1 MKPPCILCLL
11 IFIILVLRSVV
22 VLSFIESSHGLKQ
35 LDTGSTPHQ
44 LVLSNYY
51 IQMMPK
57 PCSRRMVVLS
67 MKKSRRANNPKRI
80 MQEQG
85 YDKLVPYTILD
96 DQLSFLDAQ
105 LSMLDD
111 SELMTTI
118 AVTQA
123 TKPEAT
129 LSEETLMLENEMP
142 EPHQWATPVPAPAT
156 TVSVSAGAPAAIPA
170 PAAEEALMEVFI
182 GRTGIMVPVAE
193 GSAMLTSGA
202 ATTQAPVPV
211 AEERLKL
218 KMVNVAGRD
227 LMLPTDRA
235 MEMLANGSAR
245 PIASERVPRAEEPE
259 YSLVEVNV
267 DGSIIMVPDTVVN
280 AMVVAGAAKRTAPK
294 PVAPLPV
301 ASAPKA
307 PASAPAS
314 KDELI
319 EVLIYG
325 QSVYIPATQAGPLV
339 TAGLAKWADSV

>member
-57 PCSRRMVVLS
+57 PCSRRMVALS

-80 MQEQG
+80 MREQG
-85 YDKLVPYTILD
+85 YDKLVPDTILD

-156 TVSVSAGAPAAIPA
+156 TASVSAGAPAAIPA
-170 PAAEEALMEVFI
+170 PAAEALMEVFI
-182 GRTGIMVPVAE
+182 GHTGIMVPVAE
-193 GSAMLTSGA
+193 GSAMLASGA
-202 ATTQAPVPV
+202 ATTQMPVLV
-211 AEERLKL
+211 VEERLKL

-227 LMLPTDRA
+227 LMLPMDQA

-245 PIASERVPRAEEPE
+245 PIASERAPRAEEPE
-259 YSLVEVNV
+259 YGLVEVNV
-267 DGSIIMVPDTVVN
+267 DGSIIMVPDTVVD
-280 AMVVAGAAKRTAPK
+280 AMVAAGAAKRTAPK
-294 PVAPLPV
+294 PVAPLPM
-301 ASAPKA
+301 ASAPMA

>member
-44 LVLSNYY
+44 LVLSNY
-51 IQMMPK
+51 IQMMPQT
-57 PCSRRMVVLS
+57 SSRRRMVALF

-80 MQEQG
+80 MREQG
-85 YDKLVPYTILD
+85 YDKLVPDTILD

-156 TVSVSAGAPAAIPA
+156 TASVSAGAPAAIPA
-170 PAAEEALMEVFI
+170 PAAEALMEVFI
-182 GRTGIMVPVAE
+182 GHTGIMVPVAE

-227 LMLPTDRA
+227 LMLPMDRA

-267 DGSIIMVPDTVVN
+267 DGSIIMVPDTVVD
-280 AMVVAGAAKRTAPK
+280 AMVAAGAAKRTAPK

>member
-1 MKPPCILCLL
+1 MKSPCSLCLL
-11 IFIILVLRSVV
+11 AFLLV
-22 VLSFIESSHGLKQ
+22 VLQSAVVFSFVAPRPYIKQ
-35 LDTGSTPHQ
+35 LDTVSTSRQ
-44 LVLSNYY
+44 LVFPNNV
-51 IQMMPK
+51 QMPTRSD
-57 PCSRRMVVLS
+57 SRRVVALS
-67 MKKSRRANNPKRI
+67 LKKARRANNPKRI
-80 MQEQG
+80 MQEHG
-85 YDKLVPYTILD
+85 YDELVPDAILD

-156 TVSVSAGAPAAIPA
+156 TASVSAGAPAAIPA

-182 GRTGIMVPVAE
+182 GHTGIMVPVAE
-193 GSAMLTSGA
+193 GSAMLASGA
-202 ATTQAPVPV
+202 ATTQMPVLV
-211 AEERLKL
+211 VEERLKL
-218 KMVNVAGRD
+218 KMVNVAGQD
-227 LMLPTDRA
+227 LMLPMDQA

-245 PIASERVPRAEEPE
+245 PIASERALSAEEPE
-259 YSLVEVNV
+259 YGLVEVNV
-267 DGSIIMVPDTVVN
+267 DGSIIMVPDTVVD
-280 AMVVAGAAKRTAPK
+280 AMVAAGAAKRTAPK
-294 PVAPLPV
+294 PVAPLPM
-301 ASAPKA
+301 ASAPMA